1 MFVQRPLLAAQR
13 VATRGRRPPPP
24 LRPSPFTLA
33 STQKTSSV
41 NPSSALAESSSSS
54 SGSTTTTTSAP
65 LESESGNETQIQHD
79 EDMGAGRYFVNR
91 SEGGKLPVYSRIRNG
106 GSITTIV
113 RKVDTLQKDLNTY
126 LATLHIDPF
135 TSPPKVTVRPTNQ
148 HLQIKGHWVE
158 EVKGWLEGRGF

>member
-1 MFVQRPLLAAQR
+1 MFIQRPLLAAQR

-24 LRPSPFTLA
+24 LRPSPFTA
-33 STQKTSSV
+33 TQTSS
-41 NPSSALAESSSSS
+41 PLIPSSSSS
-54 SGSTTTTTSAP
+54 SSLSSSEASSSSSATP
-65 LESESGNETQIQHD
+65 IET
-79 EDMGAGRYFVNR
+79 ETELSGRYFVNR
-91 SEGGKLPVYSRIRNG
+91 SEGGKLPVYSKIRNG

-126 LATLHIDPF
+126 LAKLHIDPF